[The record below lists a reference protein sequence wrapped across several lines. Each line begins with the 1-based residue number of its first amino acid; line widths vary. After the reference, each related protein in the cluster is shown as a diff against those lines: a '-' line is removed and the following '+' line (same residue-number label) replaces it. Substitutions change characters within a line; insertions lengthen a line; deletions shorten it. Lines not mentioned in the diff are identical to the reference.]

1 MQSYHQAKTALH
13 HRCHQT
19 PDPTQGSHSEAILP
33 LKQRLWKSRLQESCL
48 ERDILSLS
56 KWSHHHPKF
65 HLEPWGWLVLH
76 PIISTLLPHFS
87 VCMTQ
92 SFCTQTPPTCY
103 LSAVISFSFTF
114 LFYQSPADPFPG
126 NDVTPSLWS
135 VDFFMFAVS
144 VHLPLQFTCP
154 FSSCPFWL
162 MLNTTWGLYDLFMF
176 IPHFSTCQNA
186 PLPSRLDTWHQLW
199 VPLWFSLIRNMTD
212 IKEHF

>member
-1 MQSYHQAKTALH
+1 MISSPPQVPSGTLGVASSIPNYLH
-13 HRCHQT
+13 IIT
-19 PDPTQGSHSEAILP
+19 T
-33 LKQRLWKSRLQESCL
+33 
-48 ERDILSLS
+48 SLS
-56 KWSHHHPKF
+56 VYDS
-65 HLEPWGWLVLH
+65 VILH
-76 PIISTLLPHFS
+76 PN
-87 VCMTQ
+87 
-92 SFCTQTPPTCY
+92 PPTCY

-144 VHLPLQFTCP
+144 VHLLLQFTCP

-162 MLNTTWGLYDLFMF
+162 MLSTTWGLYDLSMF
-176 IPHFSTCQNA
+176 FPRFSTCQNA
-186 PLPSRLDTWHQLW
+186 PFPSRLDTWHQLW